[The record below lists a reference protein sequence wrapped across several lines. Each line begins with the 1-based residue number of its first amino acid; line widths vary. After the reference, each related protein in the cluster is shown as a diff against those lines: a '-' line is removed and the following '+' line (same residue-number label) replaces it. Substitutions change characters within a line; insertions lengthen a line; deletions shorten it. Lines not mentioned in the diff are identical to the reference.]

1 MWWLTVQRYN
11 GHNKLKKK
19 IKRGPCETS
28 KSEILVKFFFFLFF
42 FKSLVNGHT
51 ETKFT
56 RYLQATHSGNDIQP
70 AAILLRA
77 TAISE
82 ARLKSNSLD

>member
-19 IKRGPCETS
+19 IKRGPCETC
-28 KSEILVKFFFFLFF
+28 KSEIQVFFFFLFF

-56 RYLQATHSGNDIQP
+56 RYLHATHSGNDIQP